1 MRRFNIIALLVFLGA
16 LVWVFTWKTPAAI
29 AAKTRVMNVFSPFI
43 RTGASVQR
51 GVGALAQPKQSP
63 SQLLAENT
71 ELKLEADRQRIMTEE
86 YDRVLKENNEFRR
99 MLDFARSHPLK
110 LTTAR
115 ILTRNSATYW
125 SSATLDRG
133 MNDELA
139 PDLAVRTAEGLV
151 GKLVHLWRRESEV
164 LFITDESCKVAVK
177 IEGSPDQGILS
188 GVRGVSGRSP
198 QLRITYLPRD
208 ANVPVGAKV
217 YTSGKGTVFP
227 SGILVGEVTKFLS
240 LDDGGE
246 ALVRPAVDFDRL
258 RYVFIIDR
266 GEPETVETKR
276 AGEVGKTR

>member
-1 MRRFNIIALLVFLGA
+1 MRHLNIIALLAFLGS
-16 LVWVFTWKTPAAI
+16 LVWVFTWKTPSAI

-43 RTGASVQR
+43 RTGAAAQR
-51 GVGALAQPKQSP
+51 GLGAAVEPDRTP
-63 SQLLAENT
+63 GELLAENT
-71 ELKLEADRQRIMTEE
+71 ALKVEVQRQRILLEE
-86 YDRVLKENNEFRR
+86 FDRVQKENNDFRR
-99 MLDFARSHPLK
+99 MLDFARSHPLR

-133 MNDELA
+133 MSDELA

-151 GKLVHLWRRESEV
+151 GKLVHLWRHESEV

-188 GVRGVSGRSP
+188 GVRGVSGRTP
-198 QLRITYLPRD
+198 ELRITYLARD
-208 ANVPVGAKV
+208 AIVPIGAKV

-227 SGILVGEVTKFLS
+227 SGILVGEVTRFLA

-258 RYVFIIDR
+258 KYVFVIDR
-266 GEPETVETKR
+266 GESQTADVQP
-276 AGEVGKTR
+276 AGEASAPR